1 MRNSFSLLF
10 SCCLLIACHS
20 KGPQKSEPLKIAFL
34 ADVHLHDIYAEFVDT
49 DYKGF
54 LNPETGKHN
63 VIRTMGSQ
71 LRSTRLFNENYFA
84 FLAALDDLVKK
95 DIKLVVL
102 PGDFSDDGQ
111 PVNIWALK
119 RILNEYKNTY
129 GIQFFL
135 TTGNHDP
142 VRPFSTEGGKT
153 DFLGAGGKEQLIF
166 SDSSLI
172 DSGKDY
178 PLHPVITKGIQK
190 WGYLEILN
198 TLSNFGFYPQK
209 EFLYWETPYT
219 TYDYNSYDFELAKK
233 EAALVNRVYQPL
245 SAISIPDATYL
256 VEPVEGLWLLAI
268 DGNVYIPTVNTSQ
281 DLTNGNDFSGASLGY
296 NHVLDYKRQLIP
308 WIEKVVK
315 KAKKRGKTLVAFS
328 HYPMVEFNDGA
339 SDELKVLFGLD
350 KMQNHRIPK
359 EEVSKV
365 FADAGIQLHIGGHM
379 HYNDTGIHT
388 SQNGHTLYNVQV
400 PSLAAYP
407 SAYKIA
413 TIHSGQKIE
422 FQTIL
427 LDNVA
432 GFNSLFTLYKKEY
445 QHLDESNESKIW
457 NKEVLQVNSYSE
469 FTELHLKELVRLRFL
484 EEDWPAEFKNKLI
497 YRTGKELL
505 FLNASKTPANVTEFQ
520 AYAKWT
526 GLDMVQDFY
535 RLKNGDDLAK
545 KEIGP
550 ERLEQYTMVSDNL
563 IQFGDKEMVLWGKL
577 FKKIMNG
584 QPSDHFIIDL
594 QKGTLEKM

>member
-111 PVNIWALK
+111 PVNIRALK

-135 TTGNHDP
+135 STGNHDP

-166 SDSSLI
+166 SDPSLI

-190 WGYLEILN
+190 CGYLEILN

-209 EFLYWETPYT
+209 EFLYWETPYA

-245 SAISIPDATYL
+245 SAISIPYATYL
-256 VEPVEGLWLLAI
+256 AEPVEGLWLLAI

-315 KAKKRGKTLVAFS
+315 KAKK
-328 HYPMVEFNDGA
+328 
-339 SDELKVLFGLD
+339 
-350 KMQNHRIPK
+350 
-359 EEVSKV
+359 EVK
-365 FADAGIQLHIGGHM
+365 
-379 HYNDTGIHT
+379 
-388 SQNGHTLYNVQV
+388 
-400 PSLAAYP
+400 P
-407 SAYKIA
+407 
-413 TIHSGQKIE
+413 
-422 FQTIL
+422 
-427 LDNVA
+427 
-432 GFNSLFTLYKKEY
+432 
-445 QHLDESNESKIW
+445 
-457 NKEVLQVNSYSE
+457 
-469 FTELHLKELVRLRFL
+469 
-484 EEDWPAEFKNKLI
+484 
-497 YRTGKELL
+497 
-505 FLNASKTPANVTEFQ
+505 
-520 AYAKWT
+520 
-526 GLDMVQDFY
+526 
-535 RLKNGDDLAK
+535 
-545 KEIGP
+545 
-550 ERLEQYTMVSDNL
+550 
-563 IQFGDKEMVLWGKL
+563 
-577 FKKIMNG
+577 
-584 QPSDHFIIDL
+584 
-594 QKGTLEKM
+594 

>member
-1 MRNSFSLLF
+1 
-10 SCCLLIACHS
+10 
-20 KGPQKSEPLKIAFL
+20 
-34 ADVHLHDIYAEFVDT
+34 
-49 DYKGF
+49 
-54 LNPETGKHN
+54 
-63 VIRTMGSQ
+63 
-71 LRSTRLFNENYFA
+71 
-84 FLAALDDLVKK
+84 
-95 DIKLVVL
+95 
-102 PGDFSDDGQ
+102 
-111 PVNIWALK
+111 
-119 RILNEYKNTY
+119 
-129 GIQFFL
+129 
-135 TTGNHDP
+135 
-142 VRPFSTEGGKT
+142 
-153 DFLGAGGKEQLIF
+153 
-166 SDSSLI
+166 
-172 DSGKDY
+172 
-178 PLHPVITKGIQK
+178 
-190 WGYLEILN
+190 
-198 TLSNFGFYPQK
+198 
-209 EFLYWETPYT
+209 
-219 TYDYNSYDFELAKK
+219 
-233 EAALVNRVYQPL
+233 
-245 SAISIPDATYL
+245 
-256 VEPVEGLWLLAI
+256 
-268 DGNVYIPTVNTSQ
+268 
-281 DLTNGNDFSGASLGY
+281 
-296 NHVLDYKRQLIP
+296 
-308 WIEKVVK
+308 
-315 KAKKRGKTLVAFS
+315 
-328 HYPMVEFNDGA
+328 MVEFNDGA
-339 SDELKVLFGLD
+339 SDELKVLFGFD